1 MTLLAPLLEFIHQ
14 VNAILVVLVS
24 WVSMIPGSSIVFRYI
39 RNSYQN
45 DPVRIV
51 LELFLVFFAIRY
63 MVQSSYS
70 INHRTLELSEKEVDE
85 LVGEWEPEPLVPL
98 VSAKKRRDLDTTHVI
113 VGANGPCVE
122 VQGKG
127 SQINLA
133 LFDFMGL
140 LGDQAIKDESK
151 RILRTYG
158 VGTCGPAGFYGTI
171 DLHQQLEK
179 DLAAF
184 FGAEAAII
192 YAQGF
197 STVVSLIPAFSKRGD
212 IIICDDG
219 AAFTIQ
225 RGIQLSRSHV
235 KYYKHNDMADLERVL
250 KEVDAEERKKKR
262 PLTRR
267 FIIAEGLSQ
276 NYGDIAPL
284 PDLIRLKKQYK
295 YRLILDESLS
305 VGVLGK
311 HGRGLTEHFN
321 VPASDV
327 DMLAGNMANSL
338 CSAGGFCAGSIEII
352 DHQRLGA
359 TAYCFSAS
367 LPAIMAKS
375 VILALQRAQSE
386 PERFER
392 LSANIQA
399 FRAAFG
405 DSSYFDIVGDMQSP
419 VMHMRMRQTSS
430 IADRSEQNDIL
441 FSIEDKM
448 SEHGFLVR
456 RALYVEAQERALPAP
471 SLRLCVTAGHTT
483 EQLTSAA
490 RALREISDT
499 QMQQALDGRA

>member
-1 MTLLAPLLEFIHQ
+1 MTLVTPLTGFTQ
-14 VNAILVVLVS
+14 QANAILAELAG
-24 WVSMIPGSSIVFRYI
+24 WVSLIPGSNIVFRYI

-45 DPVRIV
+45 DPVRII

-63 MVQSSYS
+63 MVQTSYS
-70 INHRTLELSEKEVDE
+70 INHKTIELSDKEVDE
-85 LVGEWEPEPLVPL
+85 LVDDWEPEPLVPAL
-98 VSAKKRRDLDTTHVI
+98 SASQRQNLEASRVI
-113 VGANGPCVE
+113 VGSNGPLVE

-140 LGDQAIKDESK
+140 LGDKAIKEESQ

-171 DLHQQLEK
+171 DLHQELENN
-179 DLAAF
+179 LASF
-184 FGAEAAII
+184 FGTEAAII

-219 AAFTIQ
+219 ASFTIQ
-225 RGIQLSRSHV
+225 RGIQLSRSRV
-235 KYYKHNDMADLERVL
+235 KYFRHNDMADLERVM
-250 KEVDAEERKKKR
+250 KEVAAEEKKQKR
-262 PLTRR
+262 SLTRR
-267 FIIAEGLSQ
+267 FVVTEGIFQ

-284 PDLIRLKKQYK
+284 PELVRLKKQYK

-321 VPASDV
+321 VPATEI
-327 DMLAGNMANSL
+327 DMLAGSMANSF

-367 LPAIMAKS
+367 LPAIMTKAA
-375 VILALQRAQSE
+375 IQAIQRAQNE
-386 PERFER
+386 PERLE
-392 LSANIQA
+392 LLKSNIGT
-399 FRAAFG
+399 FHDTFG
-405 DSSYFDIVGDMQSP
+405 DSEYFELVGDAKSP
-419 VMHMRMRQTSS
+419 ITHLRLRKRESPISRARQDT
-430 IADRSEQNDIL
+430 L
-441 FSIEDKM
+441 FRVIEEKM
-448 SEHGFLVR
+448 SDSGFLVR
-456 RALYVEAQERALPAP
+456 RALYVEFQERALPAP
-471 SLRLCVTAGHTT
+471 SLRLCVTAGHTAD
-483 EQLTSAA
+483 QLRNAA
-490 RALREISDT
+490 SVLRATADAEAVLLNDV
-499 QMQQALDGRA
+499 

>member
-1 MTLLAPLLEFIHQ
+1 MTLATPFLDIAHQANGIVLALL
-14 VNAILVVLVS
+14 S
-24 WVSMIPGSSIVFRYI
+24 WISYIPGSSIVFRYI

-45 DPVRIV
+45 DPVRII

-70 INHRTLELSEKEVDE
+70 INHKTIELSDKEVDE
-85 LVGEWEPEPLVPL
+85 LVNEWEPEPLVPSL
-98 VSAKKRRDLDTTHVI
+98 TAEKRRDLDETRVI
-113 VGANGPCVE
+113 VGPNGPRVE

-140 LGDQAIKDESK
+140 LGDNEIKEESK

-179 DLAAF
+179 DLATF
-184 FGAEAAII
+184 FGTEAAII

-212 IIICDDG
+212 VIICDDG
-219 AAFTIQ
+219 AAFSVQ

-235 KYYKHNDMADLERVL
+235 KYFKHNDMADLERIM
-250 KEVDAEERKKKR
+250 KEVDAESRKKNR

-267 FIIAEGLSQ
+267 FVIAEGISQ

-284 PDLIRLKKQYK
+284 PELVRLKKQYK

-321 VPASDV
+321 IPASDV
-327 DMLAGNMANSL
+327 DMLAGSMANSF

-359 TAYCFSAS
+359 TAYCYSAS
-367 LPAIMAKS
+367 LPAIMTKAA
-375 VILALQRAQSE
+375 IMAIQRAQSE
-386 PERFER
+386 PERFEQLIAR
-392 LSANIQA
+392 SKYSAK
-399 FRAAFG
+399 
-405 DSSYFDIVGDMQSP
+405 
-419 VMHMRMRQTSS
+419 H
-430 IADRSEQNDIL
+430 
-441 FSIEDKM
+441 
-448 SEHGFLVR
+448 LVN
-456 RALYVEAQERALPAP
+456 LH
-471 SLRLCVTAGHTT
+471 SLNSL
-483 EQLTSAA
+483 
-490 RALREISDT
+490 EISNHPLCICVCDKP
-499 QMQQALDGRA
+499 LVIPWIVINKIHFI